1 MGNMSID
8 EIIRQAEKI
17 KQEAE
22 YQLQKAEKRLD
33 EKAKQAIDEVS
44 VSPNEITQLVD
55 DVKEFVPLHKKQMSG
70 DLNKTIA
77 VGSLDSSTDD
87 DIKIAKNGATT
98 IIGNLQKTKTISVAN
113 DESKTRPVIL
123 STNSKVDESSDLQEM
138 PTLVS
143 VDSLDDGFHYN
154 DVSTDYQE
162 DVGVQMTF
170 DGFDDKIEDVPTI
183 DEEVAEKI
191 LRERRE
197 EKIGKFRLFG
207 PDETDKDLNEK
218 TVIKTDYSSETEK
231 ATVVKKMLSNENSI
245 KRKIII
251 TVVVGALSL
260 LLTMFKDSAYFPS
273 FLTDHTAYFTTAL
286 VLNIIAFV
294 VNINIIIHG
303 FRFKNGINYDFSIG
317 LSSILVLV
325 HTTLLAFVEDLW
337 IDNGV
342 LLLSVSCFAML
353 MSQLGKLRMIK
364 RVKNGFDFLTDSDDK
379 YTLENITNT
388 VDAQIIA
395 RGIIE
400 DEPLIKTSVKTDFST
415 NYLNISCKN
424 EPADKIATPITLGM
438 LGLGLVLFI
447 AVGIMDNFNTGFNM
461 FLCSISIAS
470 PVVALFAT
478 NSVLWDV
485 SKITLR
491 NGALVCG
498 YEGALMADNANAMVM
513 EASDFFDR
521 TSCDEHGIKIFN
533 NAKIDEVL
541 LYSAAVMIKTKS
553 PLAHVFDDVIIGK
566 QSILPPVENI
576 VYENKMG
583 TSAWVYGKKVL
594 VGNRNLLLAHGVSVP
609 KEDYEKKYTQR
620 GRCALYLAVD
630 GKICAMFI
638 LSYSANP
645 DLKRELKKLEK
656 SGITLILRSCDPY
669 INEQSL
675 SELFGLPNGFIRVMN
690 YSSARVFEKY
700 SDMSVEKS
708 PAYVIHNGT
717 ALSFV
722 SAMRGAENIASSKG
736 LIRFLVSFGSAIGFG
751 VVALLAVI
759 GAYAQVS
766 ALSILAFQIIWS
778 VFVLLISKVKR
789 IGL

>member
-1 MGNMSID
+1 M
-8 EIIRQAEKI
+8 
-17 KQEAE
+17 
-22 YQLQKAEKRLD
+22 
-33 EKAKQAIDEVS
+33 
-44 VSPNEITQLVD
+44 
-55 DVKEFVPLHKKQMSG
+55 
-70 DLNKTIA
+70 
-77 VGSLDSSTDD
+77 
-87 DIKIAKNGATT
+87 
-98 IIGNLQKTKTISVAN
+98 
-113 DESKTRPVIL
+113 
-123 STNSKVDESSDLQEM
+123 
-138 PTLVS
+138 
-143 VDSLDDGFHYN
+143 
-154 DVSTDYQE
+154 
-162 DVGVQMTF
+162 
-170 DGFDDKIEDVPTI
+170 
-183 DEEVAEKI
+183 
-191 LRERRE
+191 
-197 EKIGKFRLFG
+197 
-207 PDETDKDLNEK
+207 
-218 TVIKTDYSSETEK
+218 
-231 ATVVKKMLSNENSI
+231 
-245 KRKIII
+245 
-251 TVVVGALSL
+251 
-260 LLTMFKDSAYFPS
+260 
-273 FLTDHTAYFTTAL
+273 
-286 VLNIIAFV
+286 LNIIAFV

-303 FRFKNGINYDFSIG
+303 FRFKNGINYDFSIA

-447 AVGIMDNFNTGFNM
+447 AVGIMDNFNRGFNM

-470 PVVALFAT
+470 PVEALFAT

-690 YSSARVFEKY
+690 CSSARVFEKY